1 MAALGAVM
9 AIGTIMLL
17 SATSGVLAAAATSSA
32 ESFSVVPVGA
42 PDGLSYFQFHV
53 APGGNAQGAVS
64 IVGEG
69 TGAVNVNVFAAE
81 GVTAN
86 GSGDAYLAPSDG
98 QCSGASCWL
107 TDLPGPLTLTAGQR
121 RNVAFTVNV
130 PAGTPPG
137 QYLTGVGVAE
147 VAPPTTST
155 TRPTKGRSAVTT
167 IERQVVVG
175 VEVIVGTGY
184 PDELRIEKVSGTRIG
199 NSAGVVVTEAEVG
212 RTIEHPRGAVTLG
225 TGASRRSFPVVSGTV
240 LAGGV
245 TGLRILTTAM
255 KPGTYPAFG
264 LPRLRQGEQS
274 GTVVWDHHHPQADT
288 VATHLGLSA
297 QPGGGGVDGL
307 ARMVGG
313 SDRRSG
319 GIVNPGGGA
328 AACLGSPTMTG
339 GGPAPQIPRAP
350 VGPPR

>member
-255 KPGTYPAFG
+255 KPGTYPASAYLDYDKG
-264 LPRLRQGEQS
+264 SKVARWS
-274 GTVVWDHHHPQADT
+274 GTITIPKPTPSQPISVSPHSRVVVVSTGWPGWL
-288 VATHLGLSA
+288 VGLIA
-297 QPGGGGVDGL
+297 GVGALLIL
-307 ARMVGG
+307 AVVLLLVLVL
-313 SDRRSG
+313 RR
-319 GIVNPGGGA
+319 
-328 AACLGSPTMTG
+328 
-339 GGPAPQIPRAP
+339 
-350 VGPPR
+350 